1 MKKLCILTNTDW
13 YFMLHRKDIALE
25 AKQKGW
31 DVTVLSPDTGYQA
44 EIKDLGLK
52 PKPITMTRAGLNIF
66 EELKTVWHLYR
77 CYRKERPDVVH
88 HVGMKAIL
96 WGTLAAKLAG
106 VPGVVNAVN
115 GLGEFFSG
123 GMNRLLVITMI
134 RVQRWLLRRDGVRV
148 IFQNHDDKKFY
159 TDNKIIEESQVRYIK
174 GSGVSLTKYP
184 FSPEREE
191 GKIIVML
198 TARMIVDKGIFTL
211 TQAAEKLRKNYEDK
225 VEFWLVGGTD
235 NHPRAITEE
244 QLKSVCDGS
253 YIKWLGYQTDL
264 VTLFKQCHIV
274 ALPSYYMEGLPK
286 VLIEANAIGRPIITT
301 DWRGCRDAVDDEV
314 NGFLIPIKNPD
325 ALADK
330 LQHLFDHPA
339 LRINMG
345 KNAREKA
352 EREFD
357 INIVVQKHIDI
368 YEELL
373 RTKA

>member
-31 DVTVLSPDTGYQA
+31 DVTVLSPDTGYQD
-44 EIKDLGLK
+44 EIKNLGLK
-52 PKPITMTRAGLNIF
+52 PKPMTMTRAGLNIF

-77 CYRKERPDVVH
+77 CYRKECPDVVH

>member
-25 AKQKGW
+25 AKRKGW
-31 DVTVLSPDTGYQA
+31 NVTVLSPDTGYQD
-44 EIKDLGLK
+44 EIKNLGLK

>member
-31 DVTVLSPDTGYQA
+31 DVTVLSPDTGYQD
-44 EIKDLGLK
+44 EIKNLGLK
-52 PKPITMTRAGLNIF
+52 PKPMTMTRTGLNIF

-77 CYRKERPDVVH
+77 CYRKECPDVVH

-123 GMNRLLVITMI
+123 SMNRLLVITMI

-244 QLKSVCDGS
+244 QLKSVCDGR

-301 DWRGCRDAVDDEV
+301 DWRGCRDAVDNEV

>member
-25 AKQKGW
+25 AKRKGW
-31 DVTVLSPDTGYQA
+31 NVTILSPDTGYQD
-44 EIKDLGLK
+44 EIKNLGLK
-52 PKPITMTRAGLNIF
+52 SKPMTMTRAGLNIF
-66 EELKTVWHLYR
+66 EEMKTVWHLYR

-123 GMNRLLVITMI
+123 GMNRLLVSTMI

-184 FSPEREE
+184 FSPEQEE

-339 LRINMG
+339 LRINMS

>member
-31 DVTVLSPDTGYQA
+31 DVTVLSPDTGYQD
-44 EIKDLGLK
+44 EIKNLGLK
-52 PKPITMTRAGLNIF
+52 PKPMTMTRAGLNIF

-77 CYRKERPDVVH
+77 CYRKECPDVVH

-339 LRINMG
+339 LRVNMG